1 MKLHINDK
9 LHTSHSVK
17 GQLLRTF
24 LLAGILPLL
33 VIGIF
38 SITSVR
44 KQMLARYES
53 LEKADGLRVSSALND
68 LTSTV
73 YASSDTLIN
82 SNQCLSL
89 FAAESMDSDI
99 KKRLAALERAL
110 QIYFDNTASVA
121 RIQIYTN
128 NPNLINS
135 EHIHYQQNF
144 DLSEW
149 RKALGNNWSTW
160 ASLQRYTAIV
170 RQPYRELTLIR
181 RIGVASSQYQAFLVI
196 GLDRNTVKNHL
207 EQSSNETTIS
217 LDGTQIIYATDS
229 ALIGKDMEFPDD
241 FSGYIYRYTG
251 PKEIGKQMR
260 LVNYVTLQSYK
271 SNNLFYVQTV
281 DPNALQ
287 TINHTIAIFLLILAL
302 ALLVPLILVIYFS
315 NYFSA
320 RITTLKSAMH
330 RASLGDYNII
340 EQFRGDDELSDTFKD
355 LKLTVD
361 AIHDKE
367 AKFYEAQIRE
377 QQLVNRQQQMEFEML
392 ASQINPHFLYNT
404 LETIRMQALS
414 CGNRNVATSIKLL
427 GKSMRY
433 VLDNTGTSFTTLTK
447 ELEYIKTYLSIQQLR
462 FGDRVNYTLQVEEDL
477 DTDSCKILPLILQPV
492 VENAILHGLESKT
505 EGGMIT
511 IQIASA
517 ESTLLI
523 TIKDNGQGMTTE
535 ELDAL
540 RDRIKNH
547 PSSDTHSIGLYN
559 INQRISLFYGEGY
572 YMEIDSAIGAGTTV
586 RLKIPKTI

>member
-1 MKLHINDK
+1 MPPVNIRHFWL
-9 LHTSHSVK
+9 SVW
-17 GQLLRTF
+17 
-24 LLAGILPLL
+24 
-33 VIGIF
+33 
-38 SITSVR
+38 
-44 KQMLARYES
+44 
-53 LEKADGLRVSSALND
+53 
-68 LTSTV
+68 
-73 YASSDTLIN
+73 
-82 SNQCLSL
+82 
-89 FAAESMDSDI
+89 
-99 KKRLAALERAL
+99 
-110 QIYFDNTASVA
+110 
-121 RIQIYTN
+121 
-128 NPNLINS
+128 
-135 EHIHYQQNF
+135 H
-144 DLSEW
+144 
-149 RKALGNNWSTW
+149 
-160 ASLQRYTAIV
+160 
-170 RQPYRELTLIR
+170 
-181 RIGVASSQYQAFLVI
+181 
-196 GLDRNTVKNHL
+196 RNTIKNHL

-229 ALIGKDMEFPDD
+229 VLIGKDMEFPDD

-251 PKEIGKQMR
+251 SERNRKPDASGQ
-260 LVNYVTLQSYK
+260 LCNSAVLQIQQFVLCAASAP
-271 SNNLFYVQTV
+271 
-281 DPNALQ
+281 DALK
-287 TINHTIAIFLLILAL
+287 TINHTVAVFVLILVL
-302 ALLVPLILVIYFS
+302 ALLVPLILMICFSDYFS
-315 NYFSA
+315 T

-367 AKFYEAQIRE
+367 AQFYEARIRE

-462 FGDRVNYTLQVEEDL
+462 FGDRVNYTLQVDEDL
-477 DTDSCKILPLILQPV
+477 DTNSCKILPLLLQPV

-505 EGGMIT
+505 EDGMIT

-517 ESTLLI
+517 DATLLI
-523 TIKDNGQGMTTE
+523 TIKDNGQGMTNE

-540 RDRIKNH
+540 RDRIRNH

>member
-1 MKLHINDK
+1 M
-9 LHTSHSVK
+9 
-17 GQLLRTF
+17 GF
-24 LLAGILPLL
+24 
-33 VIGIF
+33 
-38 SITSVR
+38 
-44 KQMLARYES
+44 
-53 LEKADGLRVSSALND
+53 
-68 LTSTV
+68 
-73 YASSDTLIN
+73 
-82 SNQCLSL
+82 
-89 FAAESMDSDI
+89 
-99 KKRLAALERAL
+99 
-110 QIYFDNTASVA
+110 
-121 RIQIYTN
+121 
-128 NPNLINS
+128 
-135 EHIHYQQNF
+135 
-144 DLSEW
+144 
-149 RKALGNNWSTW
+149 
-160 ASLQRYTAIV
+160 LQRYTAIV

-181 RIGVASSQYQAFLVI
+181 RIGVASSKYQAFLVV
-196 GLDRNTVKNHL
+196 GLDRNTIKNHL

-229 ALIGKDMEFPDD
+229 VLIGKDMEFPDD

-251 PKEIGKQMR
+251 PKEIGNQMR

-271 SNNLFYVQTV
+271 SNNLFYVRTV
-281 DPNALQ
+281 DPDALK
-287 TINHTIAIFLLILAL
+287 TINHTVAVFVLILVL
-302 ALLVPLILVIYFS
+302 ALLVPLILMICFSDYFS
-315 NYFSA
+315 T

-367 AKFYEAQIRE
+367 AQFYEARIRE

-462 FGDRVNYTLQVEEDL
+462 FGDRVNYTLQVDEDL
-477 DTDSCKILPLILQPV
+477 DTNSCKILPLLLQPV

-505 EGGMIT
+505 EDGMIT

-517 ESTLLI
+517 DATLLI
-523 TIKDNGQGMTTE
+523 TIKDNGQGMTNE

-540 RDRIKNH
+540 RDQIRNH

>member
-1 MKLHINDK
+1 MKLHINKIHD
-9 LHTSHSVK
+9 THSVRN
-17 GQLLRTF
+17 QLLRIF
-24 LLAGILPLL
+24 LLAGMSPLL

-53 LEKADGLRVSSALND
+53 LTNADGLRVASSLSD
-68 LTSTV
+68 ITTTV
-73 YASSDTLIN
+73 YSYSDTLLN

-89 FAAESMDSDI
+89 FAAESMSPNI
-99 KKRLAALERAL
+99 KEQFTDLERAL
-110 QIYFDNTASVA
+110 QTYFDNTASVC

-128 NPNLINS
+128 NPNLQNS

-144 DLSEW
+144 VLDEW

-181 RIGVASSQYQAFLVI
+181 RIGVASSKYQAFLVI
-196 GLDRNTVKNHL
+196 GLDRNTIKNHL
-207 EQSSNETTIS
+207 EQSGNETAIS
-217 LDGTQIIYATDS
+217 LDGTRIIYATDS

-251 PKEIGKQMR
+251 SKEIGNQMR

-271 SNNLFYVQTV
+271 SNNLFYVRTV
-281 DPNALQ
+281 DPDALK
-287 TINHTIAIFLLILAL
+287 TINHTVAVFVLILVL
-302 ALLVPLILVIYFS
+302 ALLVPLILMICFS
-315 NYFSA
+315 NYFST

-367 AKFYEAQIRE
+367 AQFYEARIRE

-392 ASQINPHFLYNT
+392 ASQINPHFLFNT
-404 LETIRMQALS
+404 LNNIYSLIAFSPEKAQEAVHDLS
-414 CGNRNVATSIKLL
+414 RLL
-427 GKSMRY
+427 RY
-433 VLDNTGTSFTTLTK
+433 VLYESSQPFVPLEKDFDFLRNYVELMRIRLPKHVELKTNIVASSPGTLIAPLLFISLVENAFKHGVSNNKPSFIHLDIHQEGAEVVCTIVNSYFPKSPDQDKSGSGIGLVNLEKRLGLLYSGHFSFQCGREGDNYSS
-447 ELEYIKTYLSIQQLR
+447 YLSITI
-462 FGDRVNYTLQVEEDL
+462 NE
-477 DTDSCKILPLILQPV
+477 
-492 VENAILHGLESKT
+492 T
-505 EGGMIT
+505 EI
-511 IQIASA
+511 
-517 ESTLLI
+517 
-523 TIKDNGQGMTTE
+523 
-535 ELDAL
+535 
-540 RDRIKNH
+540 
-547 PSSDTHSIGLYN
+547 
-559 INQRISLFYGEGY
+559 
-572 YMEIDSAIGAGTTV
+572 
-586 RLKIPKTI
+586 

>member
-1 MKLHINDK
+1 MKLHINKIHD
-9 LHTSHSVK
+9 THSVRN
-17 GQLLRTF
+17 QLLRIF
-24 LLAGILPLL
+24 LLAGMSPLL

-53 LEKADGLRVSSALND
+53 LTNADGLRVASSLSD
-68 LTSTV
+68 ITTTV
-73 YASSDTLIN
+73 YSYSDTLLN

-89 FAAESMDSDI
+89 FAAESMSPNI
-99 KKRLAALERAL
+99 KEQFTDLERAL
-110 QIYFDNTASVA
+110 QTYFDNTASVC

-128 NPNLINS
+128 NPNLQNS

-144 DLSEW
+144 VLDEW

-181 RIGVASSQYQAFLVI
+181 RIGVASSKYQAFLVI
-196 GLDRNTVKNHL
+196 GLDRNTIKNHL
-207 EQSSNETTIS
+207 EQSGNETAIS
-217 LDGTQIIYATDS
+217 LDGTRIIYATDS
-229 ALIGKDMEFPDD
+229 ALIGKDMEFPND
-241 FSGYIYRYTG
+241 FSGS
-251 PKEIGKQMR
+251 KEIGNQMR

-271 SNNLFYVQTV
+271 SNNLFYVRTV
-281 DPNALQ
+281 DPDALK
-287 TINHTIAIFLLILAL
+287 TINHTVAVFVLILVL
-302 ALLVPLILVIYFS
+302 ALLVPLILMICFS
-315 NYFSA
+315 NYFST

-367 AKFYEAQIRE
+367 AQFYEARIRE

-433 VLDNTGTSFTTLTK
+433 VLDNTGTSFTALTK

-462 FGDRVNYTLQVEEDL
+462 FGDRVNYTLQVDEDL
-477 DTDSCKILPLILQPV
+477 DTDSCKILPLLLQPV

-505 EGGMIT
+505 QDGMIT
-511 IQIASA
+511 IQIASVD
-517 ESTLLI
+517 TVLLI
-523 TIKDNGQGMTTE
+523 TIKDNGQGMTNE

-540 RDRIKNH
+540 RDRIRKH